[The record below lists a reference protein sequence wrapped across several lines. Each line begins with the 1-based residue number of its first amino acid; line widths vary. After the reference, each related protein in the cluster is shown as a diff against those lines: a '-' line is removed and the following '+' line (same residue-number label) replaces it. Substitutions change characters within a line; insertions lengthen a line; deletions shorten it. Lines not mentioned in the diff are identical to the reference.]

1 MTSYDLSMS
10 NSSRKQTTQAT
21 PTRPQSTPLRSPAPG
36 RRPRSAELRSDAP
49 VQRKATSSVAAPTE
63 TATSNKSAAN
73 TDWGSVFRPDLSSEA
88 PASAAAA
95 PRVSSGGSNGLP
107 TAVQAKMESAFNTD
121 FSNVNIHK
129 SSNKASSIGAL
140 AYTQGNDMHFAPG
153 QYDPGSQSG
162 QELIGHELAHVVQ
175 QRQGRVSPTK
185 RLGKMEVND
194 SDALEREA
202 DAQGALAAQGK
213 SVNSGAPIAAGGA
226 AGPAQLKADS
236 SFPEGLTEEDLL
248 GKKKKKKPGAGGG
261 GEAEGG
267 APAQMKV
274 GPAVVQLM
282 ADPGVVQMMSAPG
295 DGVIQMRGGAK
306 VGRLC
311 VVTNVVS
318 QGLTAG
324 HAWLSYTPTGGGET
338 TYGTWGNR
346 DPIGLHRNLE
356 VGKAYAARRCTD
368 VDAADVTQL
377 DSYASANN
385 AWGYVNNCASFAARG
400 WLSVTGESLS
410 YTSMG
415 IPNPSALGAGISAA
429 GGELAVDDGGGSSAS
444 SGSSYGSS
452 SLGSAKP
459 GSSGDSSSL

>member
-1 MTSYDLSMS
+1 MG
-10 NSSRKQTTQAT
+10 SSTRKQATQAKS
-21 PTRPQSTPLRSPAPG
+21 PRPQSTPRRSPAPG
-36 RRPRSAELRSDAP
+36 RRPRSAGLRNSAP
-49 VQRKATSSVAAPTE
+49 VQRKATSSAAA
-63 TATSNKSAAN
+63 ATDSAASAAGPA
-73 TDWGSVFRPDLSSEA
+73 TADWGSVFRPDLASEA
-88 PASAAAA
+88 PTGAAGQ

-107 TAVQAKMESAFNTD
+107 SAVQAKMESAFNTD
-121 FSNVNIHK
+121 FSSINIHK

-140 AYTQGNDMHFAPG
+140 AYTQGNDVHFAPG
-153 QYDPGSQSG
+153 QYNPGSQSG

-175 QRQGRVSPTK
+175 QRQGRVSATK

-202 DAQGALAAQGK
+202 DVQGALAAQGK
-213 SVNSGAPIAAGGA
+213 SVNTGAPIAAGGA

-248 GKKKKKKPGAGGG
+248 GKKKKKKKPGASDG

-274 GPAVVQLM
+274 GPAIVQMM
-282 ADPGVVQMMSAPG
+282 ADPGVIQMMTAPG

-346 DPIGLHRNLE
+346 DPIGLHRDLE
-356 VGKAYAARRCTD
+356 VGNAYAARRCTD
-368 VDAADVTQL
+368 VDATDVAAL
-377 DSYASANN
+377 NSYATANDD
-385 AWGYVNNCASFAARG
+385 WGYVNNCASFAARG

-429 GGELAVDDGGGSSAS
+429 GGELAADEGGGSSAS

-452 SLGSAKP
+452 SLSSARP